1 MPAEIDTGGP
11 TVLHCDYRADCPI
24 PIVTS
29 PSTES
34 SLHRENRV
42 VRTSIVRRLPRI
54 DENESLDDSALK
66 SRRWSG
72 FSSRRTGGT
81 STRSGFRGF
90 RRLNSCITF
99 NNFPTHQQPD
109 DALSRTIQYEGLD
122 YHRNISHPEQ
132 PESRL
137 HDTTVNKL
145 SPIDEYTTITRRRSR
160 QTGKSSLDEEQRRNR
175 GIDRRIPVPSKKYEN
190 RTGHDRRHQHVQ
202 GSWCTKHI
210 SELSTTTRNLPPGFL
225 HVADHVRIGKIAAAA
240 SRFSSHSSDP
250 LNSDQTTYEKLVPTS
265 TLPSLAD
272 ETWKEVNAT
281 NSWGSESPPRVTKVV
296 PSNDRQA
303 NFPPYDHDE
312 SLTRSSG
319 HRTRKKRREC
329 PNNRSTYIQL
339 ALLLF
344 LVAFGQC
351 RLRKSSVFN
360 CSAKP
365 STTGLSVFAIGT
377 VISAVSAAPVD
388 LMGDA
393 GVRAERSANL
403 SHITGASRKI
413 QMYIKNR
420 HLQILPDGTVNGSN
434 DDTSDYSEYNES
446 MFSFFFLINT

>member
-24 PIVTS
+24 PIVAS
-29 PSTES
+29 ASTES
-34 SLHRENRV
+34 SLRQENRV
-42 VRTSIVRRLPRI
+42 VGTSIVRRLPRI
-54 DENESLDDSALK
+54 DENESLDDRALK
-66 SRRWSG
+66 SHRWSG
-72 FSSRRTGGT
+72 FSSRRTRGT
-81 STRSGFRGF
+81 SARSGFRGF
-90 RRLNSCITF
+90 RRTKSCITF
-99 NNFPTHQQPD
+99 SNFPTHQQPD
-109 DALSRTIQYEGLD
+109 DALSRTIQCESLD
-122 YHRNISHPEQ
+122 YHQNVSRPEQ

-137 HDTTVNKL
+137 HDTTVDQ
-145 SPIDEYTTITRRRSR
+145 SSIDQDTTITRTRSR
-160 QTGKSSLDEEQRRNR
+160 RTGESSLDEYQGNR
-175 GIDRRIPVPSKKYEN
+175 GLDTRIPVPSRKHEN
-190 RTGHDRRHQHVQ
+190 GTGDYRQRYGEE
-202 GSWCTKHI
+202 GSWCFER
-210 SELSTTTRNLPPGFL
+210 SELSTTAGNWPRF
-225 HVADHVRIGKIAAAA
+225 HVADRVRIGKAASAAA
-240 SRFSSHSSDP
+240 RFSSQSGDPLSSDR
-250 LNSDQTTYEKLVPTS
+250 TTYEKLVPTS

-281 NSWGSESPPRVTKVV
+281 NSWGSESRRVTKVV
-296 PSNDRQA
+296 PSTNRQTD
-303 NFPPYDHDE
+303 FPLFDHDD

-319 HRTRKKRREC
+319 RRTRKKRREC
-329 PNNRSTYIQL
+329 SNNRSTYIQL

-365 STTGLSVFAIGT
+365 STTGLSVLAIGT

-434 DDTSDYSEYNES
+434 DDTSDYKVMQLQGMHTYVRA
-446 MFSFFFLINT
+446 TQKPK